1 MAFLLLLLTGAAAQV
16 NEVALAAEVAQMTG
30 DLMVKQK
37 QFSTAELKVK
47 QLATQEPT

>member
-1 MAFLLLLLTGAAAQV
+1 
-16 NEVALAAEVAQMTG
+16 MTG

-47 QLATQEPT
+47 QLATQDVSLHGVVPSITKDL